1 MFCSRCG
8 YDNNESNVYCFNCG
22 NLLISGRNE
31 KNECGTTLF
40 EEMKLR
46 RERQERM
53 AFTQRQPQT
62 EEECEVGRTELIE
75 KSRR

>member
-46 RERQERM
+46 RERQERENEAYEM
-53 AFTQRQPQT
+53 DKWTW
-62 EEECEVGRTELIE
+62 ED
-75 KSRR
+75 SW